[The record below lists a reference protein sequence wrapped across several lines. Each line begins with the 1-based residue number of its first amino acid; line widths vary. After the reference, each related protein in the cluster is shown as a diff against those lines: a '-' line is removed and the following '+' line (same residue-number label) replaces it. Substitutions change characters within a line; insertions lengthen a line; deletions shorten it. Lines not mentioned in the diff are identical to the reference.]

1 MRIPTITIA
10 RRDIK
15 NSKILI
21 KIFVFSFCGVFCC
34 AQAFVFPASQSF
46 FSSISDAF
54 HAAGSTRVALSIS
67 AADAVGAYESEV
79 VTTSENSRTNINHSE
94 EKRERIDR
102 ENENIVGIYSSRIT
116 YILPIVQILIFASQ
130 KN

>member
-1 MRIPTITIA
+1 MRIPTTTIA
-10 RRDIK
+10 RMDIR

-21 KIFVFSFCGVFCC
+21 KIFVSSFCGVFCC

-67 AADAVGAYESEV
+67 AADAVGAYEREV
-79 VTTSENSRTNINHSE
+79 VTASENSRTNINHSE
-94 EKRERIDR
+94 EKRERIDQ
-102 ENENIVGIYSSRIT
+102 EIGNIVGIYFSNLSH
-116 YILPIVQILIFASQ
+116 LLVIVQILIFASQ